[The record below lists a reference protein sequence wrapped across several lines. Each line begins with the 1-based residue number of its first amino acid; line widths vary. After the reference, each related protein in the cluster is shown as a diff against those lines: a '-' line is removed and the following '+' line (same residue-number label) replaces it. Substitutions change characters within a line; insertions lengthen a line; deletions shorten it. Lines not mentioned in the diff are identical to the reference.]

1 MPRSEIPNYSLVP
14 VKFRANK
21 ASNPISFSLDLLP
34 ISTLIIRSVFF
45 HSGRRTRSIQRELLS
60 RFHSL
65 PFLSDVTFDERD
77 AYRLGGERKEHASS
91 FSSIRN
97 DWKITIRVIY
107 IFLELEI
114 DFLRLY
120 CSETGAIDETFPRV
134 RESLGGFGRQPMIL
148 RVARRR
154 KERTSHLCVC

>member
-45 HSGRRTRSIQRELLS
+45 HSGRRTRSIQRELLP

-77 AYRLGGERKEHASS
+77 AYRLGGERKEHAPEM
-91 FSSIRN
+91 
-97 DWKITIRVIY
+97 
-107 IFLELEI
+107 LHH
-114 DFLRLY
+114 
-120 CSETGAIDETFPRV
+120 FPRF
-134 RESLGGFGRQPMIL
+134 EMIG
-148 RVARRR
+148 
-154 KERTSHLCVC
+154 K